1 MTTRHSTREGEL
13 DKRARDQLRDEGATL
28 LLRQYDEK
36 SEPSARLKTIDQLLS
51 SSSAL
56 PESDHAR
63 SPPEAAQ

>member
-1 MTTRHSTREGEL
+1 MTSRHCTREGEFE
-13 DKRARDQLRDEGATL
+13 KQARDLLRDEGATL

-51 SSSAL
+51 SSA
-56 PESDHAR
+56 PVPQSDQAR